1 MSKLI
6 WKHLVRGA
14 VSLIAV
20 GIIVGYLPYVLTS
33 FLFGIWGFSPS
44 GWFAATINGL
54 LGFVLAIMIMSTVFI
69 LLRPRRD
76 RYLQPI
82 VESMRRI
89 GSGEF
94 DRARLDEKSIKGY
107 SMQFLSKNVNQL
119 AEELTL
125 REKLNQE
132 FISNV
137 SHEIQSPLTAIKGLN
152 HILRNPDLTSAER
165 NHYLD
170 IIEKESNRLS
180 NLSTNMQKLSWLEEI
195 NPDLKKMSFRLDQ
208 QIRDVV
214 LTMEYHWSR
223 KDIELSVQLQEVQC
237 FANEELLSQVWMNLL
252 DNAIKFTPSH
262 GQIQIELSSTQRGRV
277 VTIRDTGM
285 GMTEEE
291 QLRIF
296 ERFYKS
302 DRSRNRQKNGS
313 GLGLSIVQKI
323 LELHH
328 GQISVSSVPNEGT
341 TFTVTLTNGED
352 ASNEK

>member
-1 MSKLI
+1 MSKKI
-6 WKHLVRGA
+6 WKHLVLGV
-14 VSLIAV
+14 VSLIV
-20 GIIVGYLPYVLTS
+20 LGILVGYLPYVLTS
-33 FLFGIWGFSPS
+33 ILFGIWGFSPL
-44 GWFAATINGL
+44 GWIAATINGL
-54 LGFVLAIMIMSTVFI
+54 LGFILASMVMSTLFI
-69 LLRPRRD
+69 LLRPKRD
-76 RYLQPI
+76 HYLQPI
-82 VESMRRI
+82 VESMKRI

-94 DRARLDEKSIKGY
+94 DRAHLDEKNIKGY
-107 SMQFLSKNVNQL
+107 SMQFLSRNVNQM

-137 SHEIQSPLTAIKGLN
+137 SHEIQSPLTAIKGFT
-152 HILRNPDLTSAER
+152 HVLRNPELTSTER

-195 NPDLKKMSFRLDQ
+195 NTDLKKQNFRLDQ
-208 QIRDVV
+208 QIREVV

-237 FANEELLSQVWMNLL
+237 LANEELLSQVWMNLL

-262 GQIQIELSSTQRGRV
+262 GQIQIELTNTLIGLV
-277 VTIRDTGM
+277 VKIKDTGI

-291 QLRIF
+291 QIRIF

-302 DRSRNRQKNGS
+302 DRSRNRQKKGS

-323 LELHH
+323 VELHH
-328 GQISVSSVPNEGT
+328 GKISVSSVPTEGT
-341 TFTVTLTNGED
+341 TFTVTLPNGEEE
-352 ASNEK
+352 NK